1 MNNTVVYDITS
12 EKNADKTISP
22 RKSMEAFTLPINCTE
37 AMITSIDNKEIKKIN
52 RLCRKDKSF
61 NR

>member
-1 MNNTVVYDITS
+1 
-12 EKNADKTISP
+12 
-22 RKSMEAFTLPINCTE
+22 MEAFTLPINCTE